1 MIDIR
6 IEFANFFW
14 NLIKNFSQKLC
25 SSMEYI
31 NFKYLTVFIMYGTVS
46 ERNSKIARILIILEQ
61 LKLIEKNEHFMS
73 CRFLALLLW
82 IRLVFLA
89 NGIDIITA

>member
-1 MIDIR
+1 
-6 IEFANFFW
+6 
-14 NLIKNFSQKLC
+14 
-25 SSMEYI
+25 MEYI

-73 CRFLALLLW
+73 CRFLALLL
-82 IRLVFLA
+82 
-89 NGIDIITA
+89 